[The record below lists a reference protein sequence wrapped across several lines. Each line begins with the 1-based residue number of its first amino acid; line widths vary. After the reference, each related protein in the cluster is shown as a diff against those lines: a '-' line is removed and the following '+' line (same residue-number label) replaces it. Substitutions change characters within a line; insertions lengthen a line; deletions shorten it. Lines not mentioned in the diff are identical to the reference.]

1 MMRDSSVVNKMMPNI
16 NPRMM
21 RQAMKRMG
29 IQQQEIDASEVII
42 RCSDKDI
49 IVTNPSVSK
58 VNMMGQQTFQIS
70 GNIQERAKEVA
81 AEISRDDIKM
91 VAEQAD
97 VSEKEAERALKEAEG
112 DIAAAI
118 LKLKQ

>member
-1 MMRDSSVVNKMMPNI
+1 MMPNI

-21 RQAMKRMG
+21 KQAMKRMG

-42 RCSDKDI
+42 RCSDRDI
-49 IVTNPSVSK
+49 VITNPSVSK

-70 GNIQERAKEVA
+70 GNIQERAKQVA
-81 AEISRDDIKM
+81 AEISKDDIKM
-91 VAEQAD
+91 VAEQAE
-97 VSEKEAERALKEAEG
+97 VSEKEAEKALKEENG

-118 LKLKQ
+118 LKLKG

>member
-1 MMRDSSVVNKMMPNI
+1 MMPNI

-29 IQQQEIDASEVII
+29 IQQREIDASEVII

-49 IVTNPSVSK
+49 IVTNPQVSK
-58 VNMMGQQTFQIS
+58 VNMMGQETFQIS
-70 GNIQERAKEVA
+70 GNIQEREKQVS
-81 AEISRDDIKM
+81 AEISKDDIKM
-91 VAEQAD
+91 VAEQAE
-97 VSEKEAERALKEAEG
+97 VSEKEAEEALKEAEG

-118 LKLKQ
+118 LKLKG